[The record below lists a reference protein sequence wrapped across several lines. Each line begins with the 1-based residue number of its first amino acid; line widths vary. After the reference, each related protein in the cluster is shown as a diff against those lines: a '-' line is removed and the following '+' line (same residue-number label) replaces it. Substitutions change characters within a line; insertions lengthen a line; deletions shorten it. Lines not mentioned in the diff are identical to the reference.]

1 MAKPIEKMDREE
13 LNRHAETLGITPEDY
28 SRKDDLLSAVQ
39 EEEAR
44 RAEGG
49 ATTINVAID
58 TAPAG
63 EPGPTSELGAT
74 DPDTTPIGPAGDEG
88 DDAEAQAIVEDGL
101 IEVEGAVA
109 ENRTALFER
118 DARHPGGEVFI
129 RSGQRMRVFE
139 TQGVFQAI
147 KRHRLKRV

>member
-13 LNRHAETLGITPEDY
+13 LNQHAETLGITPEDY
-28 SRKDDLLSAVQ
+28 SRKDDLLAAVQ

-44 RAEGG
+44 RAE
-49 ATTINVAID
+49 ATTTTAI
-58 TAPAG
+58 T
-63 EPGPTSELGAT
+63 EPGATSELGAT
-74 DPDTTPIGPAGDEG
+74 SPGTDPTDPAGDEG
-88 DDAEAQAIVEDGL
+88 EDEDAQAIVEDGL

-129 RSGQRMRVFE
+129 RGGQRLRVFE

-147 KRHRLKRV
+147 KRHRLTRV

>member
-1 MAKPIEKMDREE
+1 MAKPIEDMNREE

-28 SRKDDLLSAVQ
+28 NRKDDLLAAVQ
-39 EEEAR
+39 EEAR
-44 RAEGG
+44 RAAADT
-49 ATTINVAID
+49 ATTINAAID

-74 DPDTTPIGPAGDEG
+74 DPDTDPIDGTGDARER
-88 DDAEAQAIVEDGL
+88 AIVEDGL
-101 IEVEGAVA
+101 IEVEGAGP

-118 DARHPGGEVFI
+118 DARHPRGEVFI
-129 RSGQRMRVFE
+129 RGGERKRVFE

-147 KRHRLKRV
+147 KRHRLTRV